1 MLETG
6 ILLAVIAAVAVGFK
20 LRAGKKTSGK
30 RQSGGGGGSGG
41 SGRRGNDLK

>member
-6 ILLAVIAAVAVGFK
+6 ILLAVIAAVVVGFK
-20 LRAGKKTSGK
+20 LRAGKKTTDK
-30 RQSGGGGGSGG
+30 RQSGGSGG